1 MNLGMHLILY
11 PVVVKKMTTA
21 MEKMIVTIAVTK
33 NRSAT
38 EFYVNI
44 NQSTTNNEIEELIL
58 KYKIVYLAM
67 GYRSEVINLK

>member
-1 MNLGMHLILY
+1 
-11 PVVVKKMTTA
+11 MTTA

-67 GYRSEVINLK
+67 GYRSVVINLK